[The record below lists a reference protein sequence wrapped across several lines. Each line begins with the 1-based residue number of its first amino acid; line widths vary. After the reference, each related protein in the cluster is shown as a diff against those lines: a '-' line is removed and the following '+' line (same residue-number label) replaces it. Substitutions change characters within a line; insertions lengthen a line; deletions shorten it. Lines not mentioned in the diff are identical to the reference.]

1 MSDPLSVSAI
11 VISAVTAIGG
21 VLTALHIRKM
31 KSGCL
36 DCDCTP
42 STPFARTP
50 TISKSTIVLQPAPVN
65 NISQS
70 NNGSQISASQT
81 NSEV

>member
-1 MSDPLSVSAI
+1 MEPLSISAL
-11 VISAVTAIGG
+11 VISAITAIGG
-21 VLTALHIRKM
+21 IVAGLHIRKM

-50 TISKSTIVLQPAPVN
+50 TISKSTIVLQPIPVN

-70 NNGSQISASQT
+70 KDGQKVETSAT
-81 NSEV
+81 DI